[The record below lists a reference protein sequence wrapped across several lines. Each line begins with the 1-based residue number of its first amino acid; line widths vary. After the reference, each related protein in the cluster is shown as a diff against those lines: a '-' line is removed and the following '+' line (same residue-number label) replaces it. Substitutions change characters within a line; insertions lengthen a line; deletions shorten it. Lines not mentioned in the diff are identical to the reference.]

1 MKLDGIR
8 VLDLSRFLPG
18 PWIGQTM
25 ADHGAEV
32 VKVESHEGEPT
43 RRLGPAIEGGHPAYF
58 RNTQRGKLSLR
69 LNLKLDEGRE
79 IFLRLAE
86 SRDVVI
92 DSFRPG
98 VVDRLGIGYD
108 AVRARAPGIVY
119 CSLSAFGQHGP
130 LAQRPSHDVGAEALA
145 GVLSLSRAP
154 DGTPALPTLPMA
166 DIALGSAALIGI
178 LMALLRREK
187 SGRGD
192 FIDAAMVDSLMSWT
206 PHILSPVLA
215 EDRAPDPASERLH
228 GGAAFYN
235 VYRTADD
242 RHIVLSGAEM
252 NFVENLLSALGRPD
266 LIELCRAPW
275 GEAQQPVKRFLA
287 ATFAT
292 RTREEWDRWLADKSV
307 CYAPVLDM
315 HEAWRQPYLRERAMV
330 LTGEDGVEHLGTP
343 VKFRD
348 EPGHAGAR
356 VPALG
361 EHTDELLARLGYD
374 EAGRRRLREAGVC

>member
-1 MKLDGIR
+1 
-8 VLDLSRFLPG
+8 
-18 PWIGQTM
+18 
-25 ADHGAEV
+25 
-32 VKVESHEGEPT
+32 
-43 RRLGPAIEGGHPAYF
+43 
-58 RNTQRGKLSLR
+58 
-69 LNLKLDEGRE
+69 
-79 IFLRLAE
+79 
-86 SRDVVI
+86 
-92 DSFRPG
+92 
-98 VVDRLGIGYD
+98 
-108 AVRARAPGIVY
+108 
-119 CSLSAFGQHGP
+119 
-130 LAQRPSHDVGAEALA
+130 
-145 GVLSLSRAP
+145 
-154 DGTPALPTLPMA
+154 MA

-187 SGRGD
+187 SGHGD

-215 EDRAPDPASERLH
+215 EDRAPDLASERLH
-228 GGAAFYN
+228 GGAAFYH

-275 GEAQQPVKRFLA
+275 GEAQEPVKRFLA

-292 RTREEWDRWLADKSV
+292 RTRDEWDRWLADKSV

-315 HEAWRQPYLRERAMV
+315 REAWRQPYLRERAMV